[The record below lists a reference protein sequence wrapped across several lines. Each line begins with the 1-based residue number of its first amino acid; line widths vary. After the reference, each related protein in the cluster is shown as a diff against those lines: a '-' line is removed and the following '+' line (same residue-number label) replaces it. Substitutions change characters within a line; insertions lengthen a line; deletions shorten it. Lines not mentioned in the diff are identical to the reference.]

1 MVDVRA
7 AAGTDTPLPAEVLEP
22 GQEGYDEA
30 RRVFN
35 GMIDRSPAMIVRC
48 HDTAG
53 VAAAIELARERRLPL
68 SVYGGGHGVTGAA
81 VIDGGIC
88 IDLRGM
94 KTVVVDPDSRTL
106 VADAGLTWGEVDAAT
121 QAHGLAVTGGRV
133 SSTGVAGLALG
144 SGSGWLERKLGFTC
158 DSLIEAEV
166 VTADGRVVTASADEN
181 PDLFWAVRGGGGNFG
196 VVTRFTLRLH
206 PVGPLVYA
214 GMLLYPTEMAR
225 DVLRNYRDYMA
236 TAPEDVGGAV
246 AFVTAPPA
254 DFVPEPARG
263 RPVVGVICFYA
274 GSVDDGPEV
283 LAPLTS
289 FGPPVV
295 TMVQPMPYVA
305 VQQMIDEGNHAGMRN
320 YWSGDFFSDLP
331 DEAVDT
337 LVGLATKPISPL
349 SQIILVPMG
358 GAVARVPEDATA
370 FGERTAPW
378 NIHYLSMWPD
388 AADDEANI
396 AHTRA
401 LESAM
406 SRWTSGRTYLNFLS
420 DDRQESVEA
429 AFGPAKY
436 ARLRQVKKVW
446 DPENVFRHNQ
456 NIAPAD

>member
-1 MVDVRA
+1 MS
-7 AAGTDTPLPAEVLEP
+7 T
-22 GQEGYDEA
+22 
-30 RRVFN
+30 
-35 GMIDRSPAMIVRC
+35 
-48 HDTAG
+48 
-53 VAAAIELARERRLPL
+53 
-68 SVYGGGHGVTGAA
+68 
-81 VIDGGIC
+81 
-88 IDLRGM
+88 
-94 KTVVVDPDSRTL
+94 
-106 VADAGLTWGEVDAAT
+106 
-121 QAHGLAVTGGRV
+121 
-133 SSTGVAGLALG
+133 TGVAGLALG

-181 PDLFWAVRGGGGNFG
+181 ADLFWGVRGGGGNFG

-214 GMLLYPTEMAR
+214 GMLLYPVEMAG
-225 DVLRNYRDYMA
+225 DVLRNYRDFMA
-236 TAPEDVGGAV
+236 TASDDVGGAI
-246 AFVTAPPA
+246 AFITAPPA

-263 RPVVGVICFYA
+263 RPVVGVVCCYT
-274 GSVDDGPEV
+274 GPVEDGPQV
-283 LAPLTS
+283 LEPLTS
-289 FGPPVV
+289 FGPPAV

-305 VQQMIDEGNHAGMRN
+305 VQQMIDEGNPPGMRN

-337 LVGLATKPISPL
+337 LVGIATRPVSPL

-401 LESAM
+401 LASAM
-406 SRWTSGRTYLNFLS
+406 EPWTSGRTYLNFIS
-420 DDRQESVEA
+420 DERQESVEA
-429 AFGPAKY
+429 AFGQDKY
-436 ARLRQVKKVW
+436 ARLRQVKKAW
-446 DPENVFRHNQ
+446 DPDNVFRHNQ